1 MSRIDANILNEITRR
16 VDRNR
21 NNSIESTEGRVLGS
35 VGNRNGVNGTRE
47 TSDAMAQGQAALYGF
62 QLDQLDAD
70 AIAGMLS
77 GGDAW
82 VSKEDVFISDQA
94 RARIDGSAGGAI
106 DGRVSKSELSSALT
120 RGGLAVSADGIML
133 SSEAQSRFSG
143 RPTPPSSD
151 RPTPPSTG
159 RPTPPSTGRP
169 TPPAA
174 DRPTPPSV
182 DPGRPVPP
190 AVHNPRYYWQPEFP
204 IILPSDK
211 RPLPKI
217 ALPPAPAPARK
228 VELGEVSNDVVQ
240 LLTGYERLRTK
251 KKSLGFITNFSELN
265 YNDAKAALA
274 KGETIYLA
282 PDGGA
287 HLNKD
292 VYKPVSKL
300 ADLQPLLPGLRTQKQ
315 GELQAA
321 ENQAYQG
328 RVRQWNESDIQRR
341 QSNLPSFN
349 SIYDTNTLS
358 LNNFIV
364 SQGGRSFNRNL
375 ITAMN
380 IYNQNSTKREI
391 AERWHQNPD
400 MSTPEFNRM
409 ANSVLTQKIA
419 NLGWQA
425 SYMGDPESY
434 LGSIPVPGL
443 RYPDTQE
450 DIDYNVETIRRVAS
464 ELPILLN
471 SAVND

>member
-1 MSRIDANILNEITRR
+1 MSRIDASILNDIARR
-16 VDRNR
+16 VDRNK
-21 NNSIESTEGRVLGS
+21 NNTIESTEGRVAGS
-35 VGNRNGVNGTRE
+35 VGNRNGFNGTRE

-62 QLDQLDAD
+62 QLSQLDAD
-70 AIAGMLS
+70 AVADQLS

-82 VSKEDVFISDQA
+82 ISKEDVFVSDQA
-94 RARIDGSAGGAI
+94 RAQIDGQAGGALDNKI
-106 DGRVSKSELSSALT
+106 SKKELSSALT
-120 RGGLAVSADGIML
+120 RGGLAVSGDGIML
-133 SSEAQSRFSG
+133 SSEAQSRFAG
-143 RPTPPSSD
+143 RPTPPSTE
-151 RPTPPSTG
+151 RPTPPATG

-169 TPPAA
+169 TPP
-174 DRPTPPSV
+174 SI

-190 AVHNPRYYWQPEFP
+190 AVHEPRYYWQPEFP

-228 VELGEVSNDVVQ
+228 VELSEVSNDAVQ

-251 KKSLGFITNFSELN
+251 KKSLGFMTTFPELKH
-265 YNDAKAALA
+265 DEAKSALA

-300 ADLQPLLPGLRTQKQ
+300 SELEPLLPGLRSQKQ
-315 GELQAA
+315 GELQAS
-321 ENQAYQG
+321 ENAAYQS
-328 RVRQWNESDIQRR
+328 RVRTWNETDISRR

-358 LNNFIV
+358 LNNLIV

-380 IYNQNSTKREI
+380 IYNQSSTKREI

-400 MSTPEFNRM
+400 MSTAEFNRM
-409 ANSVLTQKIA
+409 ANSVLTQKVA

-450 DIDYNVETIRRVAS
+450 DVDYNVETIRRVAS
-464 ELPILLN
+464 ELPMLLN